1 MLISHTGIQRI
12 ISQRPCSLSKSGYV
26 LFLDS
31 GIIGCSHT
39 TLVLVVGMTIRIC
52 VFRTKVYV
60 QLVGQR
66 IRNNQFTSKQLSFGM
81 AIRTYYLVAQ
91 LRTVF
96 GGFLYLVFRPPHSRC
111 IQVYTPLAYLT
122 IIIKVSL
129 MHRSLLGIRLI
140 VEIIYISLVNSI
152 LKDRIVLPNSKI
164 LGIARTK
171 LIFQTDGM
179 IFVEFIIETQIG
191 IRSIISSIYAP
202 CRFLIYLMLISIDI
216 FIQSQLIIEIRI

>member
-1 MLISHTGIQRI
+1 
-12 ISQRPCSLSKSGYV
+12 
-26 LFLDS
+26 
-31 GIIGCSHT
+31 
-39 TLVLVVGMTIRIC
+39 
-52 VFRTKVYV
+52 
-60 QLVGQR
+60 
-66 IRNNQFTSKQLSFGM
+66 
-81 AIRTYYLVAQ
+81 
-91 LRTVF
+91 
-96 GGFLYLVFRPPHSRC
+96 
-111 IQVYTPLAYLT
+111 
-122 IIIKVSL
+122 

-164 LGIARTK
+164 LGIARTE

-216 FIQSQLIIEIRI
+216 FIQSQLIIRIVI